1 MPDSAVIPNDAP
13 CHLTCLF
20 REKLIERECRG
31 NPARQTQRRLS
42 MKKLPPEKR
51 DEYLFVMSVI
61 QTIAAI
67 AAIMT
72 TLAVFAGS
80 VFGWKH

>member
-1 MPDSAVIPNDAP
+1 
-13 CHLTCLF
+13 
-20 REKLIERECRG
+20 
-31 NPARQTQRRLS
+31 